1 MTDKIKE
8 VEVLKK
14 HIIEENGISYTLGED
29 GLYYPD
35 LRFPEETHYEIGR
48 YGRMRAEYLKEYHRA
63 LYLELLLSDKLN
75 EYLYQTDEE
84 CYQMMEWLVEQ
95 MKTKQGVTEQL
106 KSENQMQWVG
116 MMNNIRHCAEE
127 VVLRELVYL

>member
-8 VEVLKK
+8 KEVLRK
-14 HIIEENGISYTLGED
+14 HIIGENGISYTLGED
-29 GLYYPD
+29 GLYYPE
-35 LRFPEETHYEIGR
+35 LQLPEGTRYEISK

-63 LYLELLLSDKLN
+63 LYLELLLDGNLN
-75 EYLYQTDEE
+75 EYLHQMDEE
-84 CYQMMEWLVEQ
+84 CYQMMEQLVEW
-95 MKTKQGVTEQL
+95 MKVKQRVTEQL

-127 VVLRELVYL
+127 VVLRDIVYL

>member
-1 MTDKIKE
+1 MGVSGAK
-8 VEVLKK
+8 
-14 HIIEENGISYTLGED
+14 ED

-35 LRFPEETHYEIGR
+35 LRLPEGTHYDIGR

-63 LYLELLLSDKLN
+63 LYLELLLDGNLN
-75 EYLYQTDEE
+75 EYLHQMDEE
-84 CYQMMEWLVEQ
+84 CYQMMEQLVEW
-95 MKTKQGVTEQL
+95 MKVKQRVTEQL

-127 VVLRELVYL
+127 VVLRDIVYV